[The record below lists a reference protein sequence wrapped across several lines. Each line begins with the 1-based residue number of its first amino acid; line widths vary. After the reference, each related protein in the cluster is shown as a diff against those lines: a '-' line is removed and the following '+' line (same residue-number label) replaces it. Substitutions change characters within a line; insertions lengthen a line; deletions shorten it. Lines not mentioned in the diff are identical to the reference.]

1 MRKERGSERA
11 HCSWRMRPVS
21 QKQVRFCPKVVIR
34 PHKHSFNMQTHTHT
48 HKLTQAALGISG
60 GQWQQKKKKR
70 GLPQLFGIV
79 LLNLRPL
86 LHKFHVLLHQLQAR
100 LCMLLNRVILVLE
113 KAARE
118 TNKEKISSQDSA
130 GNGTRVNS
138 WVITGILLWLSRRSS
153 ELISSRG

>member
-1 MRKERGSERA
+1 MRRERGSERA

-48 HKLTQAALGISG
+48 QADTSCFGHFRRTMAK
-60 GQWQQKKKKR
+60 KKKKR